1 MLRGALTS
9 IAAQV
14 SAAVLGAFIVLALL
28 ILFILQGPLAA
39 WVYPRV
45 VADNAGALEDL
56 AQLVER
62 SDSDSVTL
70 ILSAYENQERLALIS
85 PGFADHLNI
94 DTALADPFLLRS
106 GQGGP
111 TDRLERDIRFASLGP
126 ADLGTLN
133 STLEPTLF
141 GAAYALHIGLGLED
155 GRVLNVWLAPSVSL
169 DRRPAAIITLA
180 IIGVF
185 FALSLSA
192 AVGFIVHRPIKRLER
207 DAGQVV
213 LADAGGSVTEE
224 GPIELR
230 QLAAALNEMRRRL
243 AGLIS
248 EREQIIA
255 AIAHDVRTGLTRV
268 RLRLDEDQT
277 VTADE
282 LESDLSQMEH
292 LVSDMV
298 AYARAES
305 PSGQREL
312 MRMNRFLNTLATNAP
327 TSVTF
332 KSHLREDDEFV
343 IAGDPVAL
351 RRLFENLLENARRY
365 GAGEVRLSVS
375 MDQGDLIAKVSDN
388 GPGLNDDQLEA
399 VFKPFHRGESSRN
412 RATGG
417 SGLGLG
423 IARSIALAHGAW
435 ITLHNRAQGGLSAVV
450 RFPADTRT

>member
-1 MLRGALTS
+1 VLRRIFTS

-14 SAAVLGAFIVLALL
+14 SAVVLGAFIVLALL
-28 ILFILQGPLAA
+28 TLSILQGPFSA
-39 WVYPRV
+39 WVYPRTI
-45 VADNAGALEDL
+45 ADNAAGLEDL
-56 AQLVER
+56 ARLVEQ
-62 SDSDSVTL
+62 SDPVGAEL
-70 ILSAYENQERLALIS
+70 ILNAYESQERLARIS
-85 PGFADHLNI
+85 PEFADHLDADVALEGAFFQRATQDI
-94 DTALADPFLLRS
+94 TANP
-106 GQGGP
+106 P
-111 TDRLERDIRFASLGP
+111 VRDLRFASLRP
-126 ADLGTLN
+126 SDLGAMREDLD
-133 STLEPTLF
+133 PRLF
-141 GAAYALHIGLGLED
+141 GAAYALHIGIGLED

-169 DRRPAAIITLA
+169 DRRPAAMAALA
-180 IIGVF
+180 FIGVF
-185 FALSLSA
+185 FAISLSA
-192 AVGFIVHRPIKRLER
+192 AVAFIVHRPIGRLER

-224 GPIELR
+224 GPVELR
-230 QLAAALNEMRRRL
+230 QLAVALNQMRRRL

-277 VTADE
+277 VTAQE

-305 PSGQREL
+305 PSGHREL
-312 MRMNRFLNTLATNAP
+312 MRMNRFLDTLATNAP
-327 TSVTF
+327 TPVTF
-332 KSHLREDDEFV
+332 KTALCDDDEFV

-365 GAGEVRLSVS
+365 GAGEVSLSVTF
-375 MDQGDLIAKVSDN
+375 DQGDLVAKVEDN
-388 GPGLNDDQLEA
+388 GPGLAEDQLEA
-399 VFKPFHRGESSRN
+399 VFKPFHRVETSRN

-423 IARSIALAHGAW
+423 IARSIALAHGAA
-435 ITLHNRAQGGLSAVV
+435 ITLRNRPQGGLSAVV